1 MRSSEEQRDELTIGD
16 LASSFGLAPHVLRHW
31 EEVGVLVPAR
41 RRGGQRRYTE
51 EHRCRV
57 EAVLRAQRAGM
68 SLARIRELLDH
79 PDLEE
84 RRAILTAHLAALEE
98 RMVHLREAREIV
110 EHGMICP
117 HEPDR
122 G

>member
-1 MRSSEEQRDELTIGD
+1 MRSSKKQRNELTIGD

-31 EEVGVLVPAR
+31 EEVGVLAPAR

-57 EAVLRAQRAGM
+57 EVVLRAQRAGM
-68 SLARIRELLDH
+68 SLARIREVLDR
-79 PDLEE
+79 PDLEG
-84 RRAILTAHLAALEE
+84 RRAILTAHLVELEE
-98 RMVHLREAREIV
+98 RMDRLREAREIV
-110 EHGMICP
+110 EHSMICP